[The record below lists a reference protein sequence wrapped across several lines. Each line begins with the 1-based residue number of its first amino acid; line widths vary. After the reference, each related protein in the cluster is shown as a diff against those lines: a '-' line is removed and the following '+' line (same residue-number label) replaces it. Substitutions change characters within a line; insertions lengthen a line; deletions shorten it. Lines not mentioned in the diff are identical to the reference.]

1 MNDKAIETV
10 EHFVLLQ
17 NRRQIN
23 IKYVQYSIIC

>member
-1 MNDKAIETV
+1 MNDKAIETI

-23 IKYVQYSIIC
+23 IYVQYSIIC